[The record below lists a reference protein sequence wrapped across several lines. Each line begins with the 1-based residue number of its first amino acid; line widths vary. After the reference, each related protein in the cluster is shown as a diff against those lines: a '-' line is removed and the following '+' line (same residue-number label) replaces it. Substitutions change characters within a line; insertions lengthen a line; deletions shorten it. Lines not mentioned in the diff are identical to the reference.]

1 MIKYPAGIKK
11 DSTPRPERK
20 ISSLNIN
27 SYKNRGM
34 SLEHEINVTLAYYKD
49 KNLALI
55 QKRTTPINVVK
66 VEYGKGA
73 TITKA
78 YFEKQSSTDYN
89 GIYRGKYLDF
99 EAKSTLQK
107 TSLPIANISIH
118 QIVHLKQVIALQG
131 IAFFIIEFQS
141 LNHVYLVTAKDI
153 IEFINQEKRK
163 SLPYSWI
170 KEHGHLIEESMLPR
184 LNFLPILDR
193 LFF

>member
-11 DSTPRPERK
+11 TTVLRPERK
-20 ISSLNIN
+20 VSSLNIN

-34 SLEHEINVTLAYYKD
+34 SLEHEINLTLAFYKD

-66 VEYGKGA
+66 VDYNQGA

-107 TSLPIANISIH
+107 TSLPIANISSH
-118 QIVHLKQVIALQG
+118 QIDHLKQVIRLEG

-141 LNHVYLVTAKDI
+141 LNHVYLVTASDI
-153 IEFINQEKRK
+153 VDFMSKEKRK
-163 SLPYSWI
+163 SLPYTWI
-170 KEHGHLIEESMLPR
+170 LEHGHLIPENVDPR
-184 LNFLPILDR
+184 LDFLPILDR